1 MEVKSSSEGSGDG
14 EDSAMPTCAVTGPK
28 STSFSPK
35 VVRPKLPSCAGTR
48 SPSRSKT
55 DPGREEIQSI
65 LEDIQNLKKI
75 DFKTFIRPRHL
86 SGHHQHQPH
95 PGGYSTLPYKSQS
108 TTTSPNQSPRIGSPT
123 VDDPH
128 FTRDRSRSLKI
139 LTDRLKNKSG
149 KLLGEQLLHRQ
160 GSERTDFRREGSVP
174 TEFLRVSHGPSPDRC
189 SVERVDEV
197 EEEGA
202 ESEPLKPVNRKVG
215 HAALA
220 SITPQHSDDSLDSR
234 EADPHGHND
243 TPDFRPVSPHRE
255 RTPDSDTH
263 LGAREKSPESGDYP
277 QAQSGDGEQA
287 ARPKMAQERMLE
299 DEGVSE
305 ISDAPRPIVSSTTHT
320 FHPTIGRNKKF
331 LKLVNTAP
339 CPKRRTGITTLA
351 TLGHVQAMYGP
362 GMEVGGRGGRGEDA
376 AFGQA
381 EEAASRGRPHRRSE
395 ASPVASHSHKGGAR
409 FITHPPHKKASG
421 QEEGSVDSNGFSA
434 LKMSCDDGDGDSDEE
449 TKQQS
454 QTSLADSQLASE
466 GSDHLSYPDVVES
479 VMGGLGSDTSDS
491 EKQEK
496 KNGKSGKQKSRSDPN
511 GDRSRESLDI
521 APNLDSNQSHSA
533 PLLNKEEEEDSV
545 IDEEFHLARSDNTL
559 SPPPQGLAD
568 ESGGERTSEDEDDI
582 DMEGS
587 AESGDVLALPTSTV
601 AFSSTPPTPINQSP
615 TSTLE
620 RPSHLPT
627 GLLTVPS
634 ASMPKKPIS
643 RSASSASVL
652 PSRKQTLLN
661 SRDREPRKYSI
672 TTDEAMTPSRSA
684 THLVPDFTPLGDSSA
699 ATSMPVVW
707 KDRLSSTDSPEREP
721 GFIKDK
727 RYHIVEELYRNEREY
742 VEALRV
748 LKEKYMAPLK
758 NSSNVDDAIVDNIF
772 YMIPEILMHHAV
784 YLDVLDKVWRNW
796 DSKTSTVGDLIQSI
810 FSKQTIVE
818 SYLSFVENYNT
829 SGKVIENALTTK
841 SSMQKF
847 IEQCQKESGSKLS
860 MKDLIVRPIQRIP
873 RYELLIQRLL
883 DNTPGDHPDYPLLQ
897 RACRTMHDLAMR
909 IGTVTDSQ
917 HEEDMQE
924 TLKKLELLL
933 ITDLVAPERA
943 YIRHD
948 MVQLLNKKDQC
959 CFWLFSDLIILS
971 SVKRKSGPVTRKV
984 SIILKTPGGQD
995 FTENIK
1001 HKVWLKVGLDC
1012 LEIVKTHSSTLSRKP
1027 TIDKEQVEED
1037 LQTVNQITDLC
1048 SRLTAPHQ
1056 GLEDAVK
1063 ELSTNLTK
1071 QLAEATMRY
1080 MASESNKLELLV
1092 TTQEGVLHLE
1102 ITFTSAE
1109 KRATWEVAFTDAKNK
1124 LSLLTD
1130 KRAPEFL
1137 QPLQITK
1144 TRAGMQFSCA
1154 APIDGLN
1161 ASGYRDV
1168 WVCNS
1173 DGYVGHM
1180 CLLSL
1185 QPEPIVTLN
1194 TPVPGCNARI
1204 LCICAVPA
1212 FSGAFR
1218 RRSSQKGRTHR
1229 LGGGGGDRGD
1239 QRPLIQ
1245 VECPEQ
1251 DEGEEEEKSTASD
1264 QRRRRAAARGGSRSR
1279 ERSGKREEERAGGKK
1294 EEGEKGGGDE
1304 EDMDTEEG
1312 YQSDSDSSDDEDDDD
1327 AMPFMRNTELY
1338 VDLQSDEEVHRPKVS
1353 ELTQSSP
1360 DPITTSGSWQQ
1371 DPVKS
1376 TMWLGTEDGCIH
1388 IFQCTD
1394 NIKTTKNKLKIQHG
1408 SPVYCIIYLDN
1419 KVFASLVNGDLIVYK
1434 RDSEGMWDTEH
1445 PYTRTIGSATAPIT
1459 RMLAV
1464 AGKLWCGCHNT
1475 VHVINPLALN
1485 IERSFQVVPDPSRTV
1500 QCMVSSGQGVWV
1512 ACQHSSKVSLF
1523 HATTYEFLL
1532 EVSVAQAVSQ
1542 KLQSA
1547 DDIIRQHKAAC
1558 LRITALLVCKD
1569 LLWVG
1574 TSAGVILTVP
1584 IPKITSTTTHGALA
1598 TPTVTGL
1605 VYGHTGHV
1613 RFLTAVEL
1621 WSLPAGPKMDVI
1633 GGGSGGHG
1641 HRDGHHGEGG
1651 VKGGLPDI
1659 HRRSS
1664 MAATTATMATRMLV
1678 ISGGDGYEDFRN
1690 NSANESAGRDDSTNH
1705 LLLWQV

>member
-1 MEVKSSSEGSGDG
+1 MNVKEDPTEGGGGEGDENVLSSPLNIPKSS
-14 EDSAMPTCAVTGPK
+14 
-28 STSFSPK
+28 SFSPK
-35 VVRPKLPSCAGTR
+35 VARPKLPACAGR
-48 SPSRSKT
+48 GPSSRSKT
-55 DPGREEIQSI
+55 DPGREEIKAI
-65 LEDIQNLKKI
+65 LEDIKNLKRI
-75 DFKTFIRPRHL
+75 DFKTFIRPRNV
-86 SGHHQHQPH
+86 SGQQHQQHH
-95 PGGYSTLPYKSQS
+95 PGYSTLPYKSLS
-108 TTTSPNQSPRIGSPT
+108 TTTSPSQSPRIGSPT
-123 VDDPH
+123 ADDPRV
-128 FTRDRSRSLKI
+128 FSRDRSRSLKM

-149 KLLGEQLLHRQ
+149 KLLGEHALSRGDPGEL
-160 GSERTDFRREGSVP
+160 GDFRREGSVP
-174 TEFLRVSHGPSPDRC
+174 MEFLRVSHGPSPDRC
-189 SVERVDEV
+189 SVERVV
-197 EEEGA
+197 EEEEEA
-202 ESEPLKPVNRKVG
+202 TDSPESLHTERRKDSPNTLVTF
-215 HAALA
+215 
-220 SITPQHSDDSLDSR
+220 SQQHSDGSI
-234 EADPHGHND
+234 D
-243 TPDFRPVSPHRE
+243 TPPRHTNSRE
-255 RTPDSDTH
+255 RTPDSDGGV
-263 LGAREKSPESGDYP
+263 GAREKSPESIGAREKSPESDDALKTP
-277 QAQSGDGEQA
+277 EEDVDPS
-287 ARPKMAQERMLE
+287 ARPKVRRERMQE

-305 ISDAPRPIVSSTTHT
+305 ISDVPRPVTSTHT

-331 LKLVNTAP
+331 LKLVATAP
-339 CPKRRTGITTLA
+339 CPQRRTGITTLA
-351 TLGHVQAMYGP
+351 TLGRVQAVYGKTGDDSASRTP
-362 GMEVGGRGGRGEDA
+362 EDA
-376 AFGQA
+376 S
-381 EEAASRGRPHRRSE
+381 SRPRLQRRSDTGPSGSQKVK
-395 ASPVASHSHKGGAR
+395 ASAR
-409 FITHPPHKKASG
+409 FTTHPPHKKGSLR
-421 QEEGSVDSNGFSA
+421 EEGSVDSNGFAA
-434 LKMSCDDGDGDSDEE
+434 LKTSSGDSEDES
-449 TKQQS
+449 KQQS
-454 QTSLADSQLASE
+454 QTSLADSQITSE
-466 GSDHLSYPDVVES
+466 GADVLTYQDVVES
-479 VMGGLGSDTSDS
+479 VVAGPASESSDS
-491 EKQEK
+491 DKQER
-496 KNGKSGKQKSRSDPN
+496 KNGKAGKQKSRSDPN
-511 GDRSRESLDI
+511 GDRSRESLDFS
-521 APNLDSNQSHSA
+521 PNIDSSQSHSA
-533 PLLNKEEEEDSV
+533 PMLNKDDDDSV
-545 IDEEFHLARSDNTL
+545 IEDDYHVSRSENTL
-559 SPPPQGLAD
+559 SPPPFGHAE
-568 ESGGERTSEDEDDI
+568 ESGGERTSDDEDNLEE
-582 DMEGS
+582 EGGAGTESSDLLSPPSSVSSMPYSS
-587 AESGDVLALPTSTV
+587 A
-601 AFSSTPPTPINQSP
+601 PPTPISHSP

-620 RPSHLPT
+620 RPSSHAQSN
-627 GLLTVPS
+627 LLSVPS
-634 ASMPKKPIS
+634 SAMSRKPIS

-652 PSRKQTLLN
+652 QARKHLGVN
-661 SRDREPRKYSI
+661 RGDRDGPRKFSI
-672 TTDEAMTPSRSA
+672 TTDEAMTSSRSSS
-684 THLVPDFTPLGDSSA
+684 HLVPDFTPLADSNA

-707 KDRLSSTDSPEREP
+707 KDRLSSTESPEREP

-727 RYHIVEELYRNEREY
+727 RYHIVEELYRNEKEY

-748 LKEKYMAPLK
+748 LKEKYMTPLK

-772 YMIPEILMHHAV
+772 YMIPEILMHHSV
-784 YLDVLDKVWRNW
+784 YLDLLDKTWKNW
-796 DSKTSTVGDLIQSI
+796 DSRTSTVGNLILAI
-810 FSKQTIVE
+810 FCKQTVLE

-847 IEQCQKESGSKLS
+847 IEQCQRESGSKLS

-883 DNTPGDHPDYPLLQ
+883 DNTPVDHPDYLLLQ
-897 RACRTMHDLAMR
+897 QACRAMHELAVK

-948 MVQLLNKKDQC
+948 MVQLLNKKDPC
-959 CFWLFSDLIILS
+959 CMWLFSDLIIIS

-995 FTENIK
+995 FAENIK

-1012 LEIVKTHSSTLSRKP
+1012 LEIVKTQGTLSRKP
-1027 TIDKEQVEED
+1027 TIDKEQVEDDYNTISQISD
-1037 LQTVNQITDLC
+1037 LT
-1048 SRLTAPHQ
+1048 SRLSIPHQ
-1056 GLEDAVK
+1056 ALEDAVK
-1063 ELSTNLTK
+1063 ELSGTLTR
-1071 QLAEATMRY
+1071 QMAEAAMRSL
-1080 MASESNKLELLV
+1080 ASDSNKLELLV

-1109 KRATWEVAFTDAKNK
+1109 KRATWEAGFTDAKNK

-1161 ASGYRDV
+1161 ASGFRDV

-1212 FSGAFR
+1212 YSGAFR
-1218 RRSSQKGRTHR
+1218 RRSSQKGRTR
-1229 LGGGGGDRGD
+1229 VTDRE

-1251 DEGEEEEKSTASD
+1251 EDAEEEEKSAER
-1264 QRRRRAAARGGSRSR
+1264 QRRMTRAGSRSR
-1279 ERSGKREEERAGGKK
+1279 ERSGQRERDEEEDA
-1294 EEGEKGGGDE
+1294 EAAL
-1304 EDMDTEEG
+1304 EEG
-1312 YQSDSDSSDDEDDDD
+1312 YQSDSETSDDDEDES
-1327 AMPFMRNTELY
+1327 MPFMRNNDLY
-1338 VDLQSDEEVHRPKVS
+1338 VGDLLSDEEVHRPKVS
-1353 ELTQSSP
+1353 ELTTSSP

-1371 DPVKS
+1371 DPLKS

-1408 SPVYCIIYLDN
+1408 SPVYCIVYLDN

-1434 RDSEGMWDTEH
+1434 RDSEGLWDTEH

-1464 AGKLWCGCHNT
+1464 AGKLWCGCQNT
-1475 VHVINPLALN
+1475 IHVINPLALN
-1485 IERSFQVVPDPSRTV
+1485 IETSFQVGSDQNRAV

-1512 ACQHSSKVSLF
+1512 ACQQSSKVSLF

-1574 TSAGVILTVP
+1574 TSAGVILSIP

-1613 RFLTAVEL
+1613 RFLTCVEL
-1621 WSLPAGPKMDVI
+1621 WSI
-1633 GGGSGGHG
+1633 GSGPNLKADTGVSKESHG
-1641 HRDGHHGEGG
+1641 GEG
-1651 VKGGLPDI
+1651 VTFQDL

-1664 MAATTATMATRMLV
+1664 MAATTTTMATRMLV

-1690 NSANESAGRDDSTNH
+1690 NAANEAAGRDDSTNH